1 MTLKEDYRKASHS
14 NASYE
19 EEIEGVNSYLDRM
32 EEYIKQKMEIYAHM
46 QNNLER
52 MKGSAKNAEHFTMQ
66 MRQEQEEQTQ
76 RQANLFFNNG
86 SSLGLGQNP
95 SNIMSR
101 GQLRPHIPTNNNFFN
116 NFPPQYG
123 DEQLL

>member
-1 MTLKEDYRKASHS
+1 
-14 NASYE
+14 
-19 EEIEGVNSYLDRM
+19 
-32 EEYIKQKMEIYAHM
+32 M

-76 RQANLFFNNG
+76 RQANFFFNNG
-86 SSLGLGQNP
+86 NLMGLGQNVN
-95 SNIMSR
+95 NIMSR
-101 GQLRPHIPTNNNFFN
+101 GQLRPHIPSKNNFFN
-116 NFPPQYG
+116 DYNNVPHHQYG